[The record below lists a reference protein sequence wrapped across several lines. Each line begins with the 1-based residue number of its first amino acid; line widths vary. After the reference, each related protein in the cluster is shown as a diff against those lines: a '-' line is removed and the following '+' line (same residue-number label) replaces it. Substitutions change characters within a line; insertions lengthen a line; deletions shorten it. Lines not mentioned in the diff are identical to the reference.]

1 MTDYTI
7 RESMKK
13 VDTFFRD
20 RKVGTIAMITM
31 RGLLA
36 AHEDEAIKNWMGNI
50 DLTIPADAEILRAGN
65 IAFHSR
71 IRDVENNTF
80 VTEFFKKIVR
90 QKKNVYLLS
99 DNQTELDKLK
109 NDILSYEEDVRIVG
123 SFCLDSTENDGDY
136 VVNEI
141 NMTFADVLISN
152 LGTPGRE
159 SFFTDNHMK
168 LNVAIWMMVRPDV
181 DLADKGKGFFVTLH
195 KRMVKKIFSARLLR
209 YHKNNSEQTDG
220 EDIQKTN

>member
-36 AHEDEAIKNWMGNI
+36 AHEDEAIKNWMGSI

-181 DLADKGKGFFVTLH
+181 DLADKEKGFFTTLH
-195 KRMVKKIFSARLLR
+195 KRLVKKIFSARLLR

>member
-13 VDTFFRD
+13 VDAFFRD

-36 AHEDEAIKNWMGNI
+36 AHENEAIKNWMGSI
-50 DLTIPADAEILRAGN
+50 DLAIPADAEILRAGD
-65 IAFHSR
+65 IAFHNR
-71 IRDVENNTF
+71 VRDVENNTF

-99 DNQTELDKLK
+99 DNQAELNKLK
-109 NDILSYEEDVRIVG
+109 NDILSYEEDVWIVG

-152 LGTPGRE
+152 LGTPQRE
-159 SFFTDNHMK
+159 CFFADNHMK

-181 DLADKGKGFFVTLH
+181 DLADKEKGFFVALH
-195 KRMVKKIFSARLLR
+195 KRMVKKIFSAKLLH
-209 YHKNNSEQTDG
+209 YHKNSSKQTD
-220 EDIQKTN
+220 EADTQKTN

>member
-36 AHEDEAIKNWMGNI
+36 AHEDETIKNWMGSI

-181 DLADKGKGFFVTLH
+181 DLADKEKGFLMTLH
-195 KRMVKKIFSARLLR
+195 KRLVKKIFSARLLR

>member
-1 MTDYTI
+1 M
-7 RESMKK
+7 
-13 VDTFFRD
+13 
-20 RKVGTIAMITM
+20 
-31 RGLLA
+31 
-36 AHEDEAIKNWMGNI
+36 
-50 DLTIPADAEILRAGN
+50 
-65 IAFHSR
+65 
-71 IRDVENNTF
+71 
-80 VTEFFKKIVR
+80 TEFFKKIVR

-159 SFFTDNHMK
+159 SFFEDNHMK

-209 YHKNNSEQTDG
+209 YHKNNSEQTDE
-220 EDIQKTN
+220 EDTQKTN